1 MALPADQLPPFGLTL
16 LEGGWKRDEAR
27 MEALAFLDEA
37 EASAI
42 AIIDA
47 IAGLPVP
54 SVFAINEAGRIAHR
68 ARLAKAEIAALTS
81 PDGAA

>member
-1 MALPADQLPPFGLTL
+1 MALPVDRLHQHLTL
-16 LEGGWKRDEAR
+16 LEGGWKREEAR
-27 MEALAFLDEA
+27 IEAIAFLDEA
-37 EASAI
+37 EASAV

-68 ARLAKAEIAALTS
+68 ARLAKAEILSLGGGDAA
-81 PDGAA
+81 